1 MRKCELGF
9 IVFVH
14 EAESGAQSP
23 SRCLNPQVFRV
34 FSHCLL
40 AARTHRRNQC
50 LAQIAL
56 KLFQGSIYVHRL
68 NTFKHLCSVG
78 PAPVPLE
85 FFSFCLYEQLMELA
99 NKNTQFLGIIGEV
112 TQVSNVNITFNEE
125 SQTTQHIMEA
135 IQIDGFGEDGVTSSA
150 SYTKYGDVQKIE
162 TVTVLKLNAY
172 VLKSRCRYI
181 SLLVSEFLCTNKVEA
196 TETTNGWCY
205 IFCYKCS
212 RKLQRGFPSFT
223 CTIGVVRYC
232 PAASVADPLESEVSQ
247 FLQEIVGTG
256 SGDVQ
261 LNPTCPL
268 TTTTGAE
275 EHTGVGSSAE
285 EPHVSSAERE
295 LKKAHKA

>member
-1 MRKCELGF
+1 MGEIGGSRDAFCEVYLC
-9 IVFVH
+9 
-14 EAESGAQSP
+14 A
-23 SRCLNPQVFRV
+23 SR
-34 FSHCLL
+34 
-40 AARTHRRNQC
+40 
-50 LAQIAL
+50 
-56 KLFQGSIYVHRL
+56 
-68 NTFKHLCSVG
+68 
-78 PAPVPLE
+78 
-85 FFSFCLYEQLMELA
+85 
-99 NKNTQFLGIIGEV
+99 
-112 TQVSNVNITFNEE
+112 
-125 SQTTQHIMEA
+125 A
-135 IQIDGFGEDGVTSSA
+135 IFGEDGVTSSA

-181 SLLVSEFLCTNKVEA
+181 SLLRPLKPPMDGATFSATNVQESYSEDSLHSHAPIVITLA
-196 TETTNGWCY
+196 
-205 IFCYKCS
+205 
-212 RKLQRGFPSFT
+212 LL
-223 CTIGVVRYC
+223 
-232 PAASVADPLESEVSQ
+232 AASVADPLESEVSQ

>member
-1 MRKCELGF
+1 MFLLDEKVCFL
-9 IVFVH
+9 
-14 EAESGAQSP
+14 
-23 SRCLNPQVFRV
+23 RV
-34 FSHCLL
+34 FP
-40 AARTHRRNQC
+40 NFQ
-50 LAQIAL
+50 L
-56 KLFQGSIYVHRL
+56 KLFQ
-68 NTFKHLCSVG
+68 G

-112 TQVSNVNITFNEE
+112 TQGPISTSTKN
-125 SQTTQHIMEA
+125 
-135 IQIDGFGEDGVTSSA
+135 FGEDGVTSSA

-172 VLKSRCRYI
+172 VLKSRCRY
-181 SLLVSEFLCTNKVEA
+181 
-196 TETTNGWCY
+196 
-205 IFCYKCS
+205 
-212 RKLQRGFPSFT
+212 
-223 CTIGVVRYC
+223 C
-232 PAASVADPLESEVSQ
+232 PAASVADPLESE
-247 FLQEIVGTG
+247 GTG